1 MSIKNNIKT
10 NSFHIADLQ
19 KLPIDQLIGI
29 LETYK
34 ATSDQPILLLERIL
48 NPLLERCKT
57 IQSLG
62 LGYLNLSRAMETLS

>member
-1 MSIKNNIKT
+1 MDTDIKT
-10 NSFHIADLQ
+10 AFNISDLQ

-29 LETYK
+29 LEDYK
-34 ATSDQPILLLERIL
+34 SNSGQPEMLLDRIM

-62 LGYLNLSRAMETLS
+62 L